1 MPRTVDEGFREFL
14 IKLTTSGYESE
25 ASNNHRYFITTRLQ
39 RILTTYHVT
48 RIRSFGNGKSIFGN
62 SDIDHLA
69 CLPTKRLTENSTY
82 SF

>member
-1 MPRTVDEGFREFL
+1 
-14 IKLTTSGYESE
+14 
-25 ASNNHRYFITTRLQ
+25 LQ